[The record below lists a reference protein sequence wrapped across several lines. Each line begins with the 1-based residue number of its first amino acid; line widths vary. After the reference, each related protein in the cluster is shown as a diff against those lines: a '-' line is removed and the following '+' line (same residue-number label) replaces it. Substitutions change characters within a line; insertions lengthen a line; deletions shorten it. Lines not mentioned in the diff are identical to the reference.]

1 MICPYCKEEIQDGA
15 TKCRFCGE
23 YLTVAAKKT
32 AKKESKSGIVTFL
45 IILAII
51 ALLVLLLGI

>member
-1 MICPYCKEEIQDGA
+1 MKCPYCQEIVQDGA
-15 TKCRFCGE
+15 IKCKHCGE
-23 YLTVAAKKT
+23 YLTKEAKKT